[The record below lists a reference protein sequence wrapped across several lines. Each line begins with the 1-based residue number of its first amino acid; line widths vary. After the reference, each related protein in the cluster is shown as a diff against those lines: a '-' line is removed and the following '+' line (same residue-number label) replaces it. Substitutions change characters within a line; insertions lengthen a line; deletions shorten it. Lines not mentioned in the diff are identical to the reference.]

1 MRIVWPPLLALVII
15 KLRIELS
22 YEKEDFWEGKRLDF
36 CGYLLTK
43 ITLARRK
50 QIEFSWSGEILLF
63 LNECSTEAS
72 RSQIE
77 DLEIQEKLRS
87 AESTLRWDSVRGW
100 EGKFATEFWT
110 RIEMGRAER
119 FKLSREKKFLFRIVL
134 W

>member
-22 YEKEDFWEGKRLDF
+22 YEKEDFWEGERLDF

-43 ITLARRK
+43 ITLSRRK

-87 AESTLRWDSVRGW
+87 AESTLRWDSVRG
-100 EGKFATEFWT
+100 
-110 RIEMGRAER
+110 
-119 FKLSREKKFLFRIVL
+119 
-134 W
+134 